1 MDQVIEKL
9 QNADTIMEVT
19 DLCKFFKAGRK
30 QTLKAVDHVSVSIKR
45 GETLGLVG
53 ESGCG
58 KTTCGRTM
66 MKLYEPT
73 SGKVVFDG
81 KDISTLKGKDLLEFR
96 KNVQIIFQD
105 PYASL
110 DPRMTIGEIISEG
123 MDVHFKLTDKEKN
136 DKVAELLNKVGLSAD
151 YANRFAHELSGGQRQ
166 RVGIARALA
175 VEPKFIVCDEPV
187 SALDVSIQAQII
199 NLLKNLQKKYNLTYL
214 FISHDLSVV
223 EYISDTVGVMYLGN
237 LVEYGA
243 TEDIFRN
250 PLHPYTKALFSA
262 IPVPDPTVKMDR
274 IVLEGSIPS
283 PANPPA
289 GCKFHTRCANCMEKC
304 KTEVPQQREIEP
316 GHYVVCHLY
325 DEA

>member
-30 QTLKAVDHVSVSIKR
+30 QILKAVDHVSVSIKR

-166 RVGIARALA
+166 RVGIARAKVHRLRRA
-175 VEPKFIVCDEPV
+175 NLRTRRFHSGTGCQP
-187 SALDVSIQAQII
+187 AHQA
-199 NLLKNLQKKYNLTYL
+199 
-214 FISHDLSVV
+214 SERVWSDLSVH
-223 EYISDTVGVMYLGN
+223 L
-237 LVEYGA
+237 A
-243 TEDIFRN
+243 R
-250 PLHPYTKALFSA
+250 
-262 IPVPDPTVKMDR
+262 PVD
-274 IVLEGSIPS
+274 G
-283 PANPPA
+283 
-289 GCKFHTRCANCMEKC
+289 
-304 KTEVPQQREIEP
+304 
-316 GHYVVCHLY
+316 
-325 DEA
+325 